1 MVILKKGKEKKGF
14 TLVELIAV
22 VAILIILAVILV
34 PNIVGYVNRSKI
46 AALKS
51 DAKIVV
57 NIIKTAQAK
66 SDDPS
71 KITDYTTATTAATGD
86 ANLAASKDP
95 EAGLKNKG
103 VDDLEKNVIDNTSED
118 WSKYSTYK

>member
-1 MVILKKGKEKKGF
+1 MNILKKGKKKKGF
-14 TLVELIAV
+14 TLIELIAV
-22 VAILIILAVILV
+22 VAILIILAAILV

-57 NIIKTAQAK
+57 NIIKAAQAK

-71 KITDYTTATTAATGD
+71 KITDYDSAIDSTTGD
-86 ANLAASKDP
+86 PSLAASREP
-95 EAGLKNKG
+95 EAGLKSKP
-103 VDDLEKNVIDNTSED
+103 VDEIEVNVIDNQSED
-118 WSKYSTYK
+118 WSSYNTYK